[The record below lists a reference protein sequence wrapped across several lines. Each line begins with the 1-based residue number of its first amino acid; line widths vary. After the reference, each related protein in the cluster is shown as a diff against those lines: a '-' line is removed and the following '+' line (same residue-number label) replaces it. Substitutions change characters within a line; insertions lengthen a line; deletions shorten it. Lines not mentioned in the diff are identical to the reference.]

1 MACFDPV
8 RINALFLG
16 GAPQGRVHPSHST
29 VCDSAKIQT
38 YNIMRLGL
46 FGWRQVVRVG
56 RWRRRCTSGGG
67 VSLIQ
72 PPLCPRILRHT
83 HTHKLT
89 RSRRS
94 QCQLARVQQPR
105 TPMPDLQVSPIE
117 KLPTSQPLDKNAPA
131 LLSFSFCAQKSNVSS
146 LNGYKAISK
155 IGFFESSWKLITRL
169 LLIGQME
176 VLPLRD
182 YCSGHFT
189 I

>member
-1 MACFDPV
+1 MLCFSAARLKAACTP
-8 RINALFLG
+8 RI
-16 GAPQGRVHPSHST
+16 PQCAT
-29 VCDSAKIQT
+29 LAKIQT
-38 YNIMRLGL
+38 SYNMRLGL
-46 FGWRQVVRVG
+46 FEWRQVVCVG
-56 RWRRRCTSGGG
+56 RRRRRCTSGGG

-83 HTHKLT
+83 QTHSLT
-89 RSRRS
+89 QNTRRRS
-94 QCQLARVQQPR
+94 QCQLARSLACSSHALL
-105 TPMPDLQVSPIE
+105 PDPQVSPIE

-155 IGFFESSWKLITRL
+155 IGFFCVKLEINYSVAFDWPN
-169 LLIGQME
+169 